1 MSFSFLEDVDTQADP
16 LQDKMVYNNTEYNN
30 QYIENS
36 DFQSDFNYQNNQPY
50 CNDYDQQRQATPDYR
65 EAGSLETSRQNSY
78 DKDDRQYYNVS
89 NCHNGQYQHYSPT
102 YDNGENNDCDY
113 DDGALFYNSR
123 PMR

>member
-1 MSFSFLEDVDTQADP
+1 
-16 LQDKMVYNNTEYNN
+16 MVYNNTDYNN

-50 CNDYDQQRQATPDYR
+50 CNDYEQPRQGTLDYR

-89 NCHNGQYQHYSPT
+89 NCYNGQYQQYSPT
-102 YDNGENNDCDY
+102 YDNGKNNDCDY